1 MEWNQGMGMAI
12 NPESVGVE
20 WKREKGRGRSKK
32 KERERERNEALSV
45 SANRF
50 EVATGGPFPIG
61 TRRAVEP
68 HDLIGLSVQLHSPPR
83 PDRLYCYRV
92 LCACAPLDL
101 SLHCFYLLSKKLVLF
116 MTG

>member
-1 MEWNQGMGMAI
+1 MEEG
-12 NPESVGVE
+12 
-20 WKREKGRGRSKK
+20 EKEEEEAR
-32 KERERERNEALSV
+32 RERERNEALSV

-50 EVATGGPFPIG
+50 KVATGGPFPIG

-92 LCACAPLDL
+92 LCSPLDL
-101 SLHCFYLLSKKLVLF
+101 SLHCFYLLSKS
-116 MTG
+116 